1 MEPSEAEEA
10 DDNDN
15 LSLLEDIIANSGEV
29 LHPKP
34 KAVLSK
40 SKNPNFMSILRLA
53 SKGYDT
59 VHYTVK
65 GGKPVEFDLSDQ
77 SEKKTLCKLIEKI

>member
-1 MEPSEAEEA
+1 
-10 DDNDN
+10 
-15 LSLLEDIIANSGEV
+15 
-29 LHPKP
+29 
-34 KAVLSK
+34 
-40 SKNPNFMSILRLA
+40 MSILRLA

-77 SEKKTLCKLIEKI
+77 SEKKTLCKLIEKIWMVQIGEFYNKSWQLLQRRRVQKDVERGL